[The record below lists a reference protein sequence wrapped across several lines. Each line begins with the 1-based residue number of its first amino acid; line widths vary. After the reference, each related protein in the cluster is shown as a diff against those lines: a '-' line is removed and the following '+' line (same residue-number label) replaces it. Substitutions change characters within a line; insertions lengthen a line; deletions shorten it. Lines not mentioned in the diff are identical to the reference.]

1 MNETGVKLEL
11 TLRVEIKKNRKLK
24 QRIIFIHL
32 SGDDRSRV
40 FRALTLLSETFPS
53 GFLKK
58 EVLAVKKY
66 SSESSSK
73 LL

>member
-1 MNETGVKLEL
+1 M
-11 TLRVEIKKNRKLK
+11 
-24 QRIIFIHL
+24 F
-32 SGDDRSRV
+32 
-40 FRALTLLSETFPS
+40 TLLSVTFPE